1 MSHRREDLR
10 QDFILRLCETRG
22 QFSSRDFGKNLIA
35 IAFKMSI
42 DAPSNRKTKKA
53 QRDTERHGKGRKR
66 KHDETIDLPDGVEQE
81 GEPTRDL
88 MLEKTGNDT
97 VAGTAPAVK
106 APKTKKQKRIPS
118 DTGNGVDHEEGPTG
132 DATKRASTKTT
143 QASTE
148 QPKSMDA
155 NSTSSKA
162 RPDVTPADR
171 KARTLARNLR
181 KRRKDKEARGVFATP
196 GIAAASGVTAA
207 VEDNASGD
215 AAPDP
220 ENTDPT
226 AIKSGAKF
234 ILFIGNL
241 PFATTDTALQAHFK
255 KLSPFT
261 LRHRTDPSTGKSKG
275 FAFLEFENYDR
286 METCLKKYHHTLF
299 DPDDYREDKG
309 KFGGVGGER
318 AKAGKNRARQ
328 INVELTAGG
337 GGKGEGR
344 KEKIRDKNVHLEE
357 ERQRRAEQEMSEQAA
372 AGVGRKGGKRG
383 MGGKEKEKEN
393 GEEGVSTAGV
403 HPSRLAMMKG

>member
-1 MSHRREDLR
+1 
-10 QDFILRLCETRG
+10 
-22 QFSSRDFGKNLIA
+22 
-35 IAFKMSI
+35 MSI

-81 GEPTRDL
+81 GELTPDL
-88 MLEKTGNDT
+88 ILEKTGNDT

-106 APKTKKQKRIPS
+106 APKTKKQKRILS
-118 DTGNGVDHEEGPTG
+118 DSGNGVDNEERPTG
-132 DATKRASTKTT
+132 DATKRAPTKTT
-143 QASTE
+143 QPSTE
-148 QPKSMDA
+148 QPKSKDA
-155 NSTSSKA
+155 NSTSSKI
-162 RPDVTPADR
+162 P
-171 KARTLARNLR
+171 RNLR
-181 KRRKDKEARGVFATP
+181 KRRKDKEARGIFATP
-196 GIAAASGVTAA
+196 GTAAADEATTA
-207 VEDNASGD
+207 VGDNASGD
-215 AAPDP
+215 AAPNP

-226 AIKSGAKF
+226 ATKSGAKF

-275 FAFLEFENYDR
+275 SAFLEFENYDR

-318 AKAGKNRARQ
+318 AKAGKNRGRQ

-372 AGVGRKGGKRG
+372 GGLGTRGGKRG
-383 MGGKEKEKEN
+383 VVGKEKG
-393 GEEGVSTAGV
+393 GEEVSTPGV

>member
-1 MSHRREDLR
+1 
-10 QDFILRLCETRG
+10 
-22 QFSSRDFGKNLIA
+22 
-35 IAFKMSI
+35 MSI
-42 DAPSNRKTKKA
+42 DAPSNKKAKKA

-66 KHDETIDLPDGVEQE
+66 KHDETNDLPDGVEQD
-81 GEPTRDL
+81 GEASPGLVPNKPNTDA
-88 MLEKTGNDT
+88 
-97 VAGTAPAVK
+97 VADTAPAVK
-106 APKTKKQKRIPS
+106 APKAKKQKRVLS
-118 DTGNGVDHEEGPTG
+118 GSGDAVDGEEGRTG
-132 DATKRASTKTT
+132 DATAAIRK
-143 QASTE
+143 E
-148 QPKSMDA
+148 QTIQVSNEEPKSKDA
-155 NSTSSKA
+155 ESTSSKT
-162 RPDVTPADR
+162 RPDVTPTDR

-181 KRRKDKEARGVFATP
+181 KRRKDKEARGIFTTP
-196 GIAAASGVTAA
+196 AILAENG
-207 VEDNASGD
+207 
-215 AAPDP
+215 AAPATDDEPAGDTQTP
-220 ENTDPT
+220 EDADTT
-226 AIKSGAKF
+226 ATKSGAKF

-241 PFATTDTALQAHFK
+241 PFTTTDTALRAHFK

-318 AKAGKNRARQ
+318 AKAGKNRGRQ

-372 AGVGRKGGKRG
+372 GGLGMRGGKRG
-383 MGGKEKEKEN
+383 VVEK
-393 GEEGVSTAGV
+393 EEGVSAVGM